1 MKLAEALIERKGM
14 QQKIT
19 DLEARITGIC
29 TYQEGSEP
37 SEDVNRLL
45 KELGAAYENLS
56 TMVKRVNRTNSLT
69 LITDGGAVPAD
80 AAAAGAQGRPLSDLI
95 VERDLAVQYQNTLR
109 RVAAMVRNNMNS
121 SRSEIRIA
129 TRINLDDLEQ
139 QIAHLGEKAR
149 KLDAAVQGL
158 NWAIALI

>member
-80 AAAAGAQGRPLSDLI
+80 AAAAGATG
-95 VERDLAVQYQNTLR
+95 
-109 RVAAMVRNNMNS
+109 
-121 SRSEIRIA
+121 
-129 TRINLDDLEQ
+129 
-139 QIAHLGEKAR
+139 AR
-149 KLDAAVQGL
+149 
-158 NWAIALI
+158 